1 MIFICLFSCAAIW
14 LRHGASLSAAASADY
29 IDKPFGDDDQH
40 PTAYYNNSPQKMG
53 RRRSVFLWH
62 YIISIFCGKLNPRN
76 KKKQILFLFI

>member
-40 PTAYYNNSPQKMG
+40 PTAYYNNSPKKWVAVG
-53 RRRSVFLWH
+53 PSFSD
-62 YIISIFCGKLNPRN
+62 IILY
-76 KKKQILFLFI
+76 LFSAVN